1 MNQIALPLLWP
12 ADAAA
17 GDFILSPTNADAVR
31 HLERLALWPVM
42 ATVLVGPRKSGRSL
56 LGRIFAAQ
64 SGGTLIDAADR
75 QPEEDL
81 FHAWN
86 RAQSE
91 RQPLL
96 MIADH
101 APPVWSAT
109 LPDLRSRLAAT
120 PVVRL
125 EHPDDALATALLDKE
140 LGARGLAVPSAVA
153 AYVLARIDRSH
164 VAIARIVDALDTA
177 ALVRQ
182 RGLTVPLARDA
193 LVACGF
199 IDASSDVG

>member
-17 GDFILSPTNADAVR
+17 HDFIVSPTNADAVR
-31 HLERLALWPVM
+31 HLDHLALWPVM

-75 QPEEDL
+75 QPEEAL

-86 RAQSE
+86 RAQSD
-91 RQPLL
+91 RRPLL
-96 MIADH
+96 MIADQ
-101 APPVWSAT
+101 PPPIWSPA

-120 PVVRL
+120 PVVTL
-125 EHPDDALATALLDKE
+125 GNPDDALATALLHKE
-140 LGARGLAVPSAVA
+140 LGARGLALPPAVA
-153 AYVLARIDRSH
+153 TYVLARIDRTH

-193 LVACGF
+193 LAACGF
-199 IDASSDVG
+199 IDESSDIG